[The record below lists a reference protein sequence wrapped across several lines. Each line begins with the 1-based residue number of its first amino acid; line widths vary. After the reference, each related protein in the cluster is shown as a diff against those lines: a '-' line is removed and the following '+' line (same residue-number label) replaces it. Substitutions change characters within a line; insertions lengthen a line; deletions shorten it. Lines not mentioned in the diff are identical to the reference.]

1 MPRPKRCRRVC
12 CDPQHDFFK
21 PRGIPLSRLEH
32 VDLRLDELEALRL
45 SDLDGRSQAEAADG
59 MDISQPTFNRI
70 LGSARAKVADALI
83 NGKAIMIESSS
94 ADVSRTD
101 TGTKCHCR
109 HRRHGPNARGEGLN
123 GTKEQRT

>member
-1 MPRPKRCRRVC
+1 MC

-21 PRGIPLSRLEH
+21 PRGIPLSQLEQ

-94 ADVSRTD
+94 ADVSRAD
-101 TGTKCHCR
+101 TGAKCRCG
-109 HRRHGPNARGEGLN
+109 HRGHGQNARGKGPD